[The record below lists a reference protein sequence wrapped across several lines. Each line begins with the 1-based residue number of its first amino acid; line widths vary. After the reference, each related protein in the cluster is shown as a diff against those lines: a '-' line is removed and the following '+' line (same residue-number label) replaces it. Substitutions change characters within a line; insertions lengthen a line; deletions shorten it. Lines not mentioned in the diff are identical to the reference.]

1 MRICHVPAPAAFVA
15 LICTQASAALA
26 LDASFRGSYVCEQMA
41 TTRNILRVPVRLV
54 VDGDSVRFTR
64 PLLDLDGGR
73 VGVEVA
79 RGFISRHG
87 ELRLQ
92 SRWSL
97 LGNFAHGDY
106 RGTLTPAG
114 GTLTGTQTWT
124 GRGGGD
130 PVVRAC
136 TVALVRDA
144 AQRDYA

>member
-1 MRICHVPAPAAFVA
+1 MKIRLVPASAAFVA
-15 LICTQASAALA
+15 FIWSQASAAIA
-26 LDASFRGSYVCEQMA
+26 FEATFRGSYICEQMA
-41 TTRNILRVPVRLV
+41 TTRDALRVPVRLI
-54 VDGDSVRFTR
+54 VDGDTVRFTR
-64 PLLDLDGGR
+64 PLLDLNGGR

-79 RGFISRHG
+79 RGFISRRG

-106 RGTLTPAG
+106 HGTLTPAG

-130 PVVRAC
+130 PVVRGC

-144 AQRDYA
+144 AHRD

>member
-1 MRICHVPAPAAFVA
+1 MTMRHVPSAAAFVA
-15 LICTQASAALA
+15 LMCAQAPAAMA
-26 LDASFRGSYVCEQMA
+26 FEASFRGSYICEQMA
-41 TTRNILRVPVRLV
+41 TTRDVLRVPVRLV
-54 VDGDSVRFTR
+54 VDGNAVRFTR
-64 PLLDLDGGR
+64 PLLNLDGGR
-73 VGVEVA
+73 IGIEVA
-79 RGFISRHG
+79 RGSIDRHG

-130 PVVRAC
+130 PVVRGC

-144 AQRDYA
+144 AAYRN